1 MIPSVREASSFP
13 NLCIIEIPLDISY
26 LFIQSKDCILV
37 IKMNVNIYDTL
48 PDEAAEIRRNV
59 FVEEQGFHNEF
70 DEIDK
75 HAKHIVL
82 YHNNFPVA
90 TCRFFE
96 DETAGNHCIGRIAV
110 IKQYRGKNLG
120 SLLLKC
126 AETEIEKN
134 GGKCAFLHAQT
145 GAIKFYEK
153 NGYVKYG
160 EMDFDESCPHFW
172 MRKILRERK
181 RRI

>member
-1 MIPSVREASSFP
+1 
-13 NLCIIEIPLDISY
+13 
-26 LFIQSKDCILV
+26 
-37 IKMNVNIYDTL
+37 MNVRIYDAL
-48 PDEAAEIRRNV
+48 PDEAVEIRRNV

-75 HAKHIVL
+75 HAKHILL
-82 YHNNFPVA
+82 YDNNFPVA

-96 DETAGNHCIGRIAV
+96 DDAAGNYFIGRLAV

-134 GGKCAFLHAQT
+134 GGKYAFLHAQI
-145 GAIKFYEK
+145 GAVKFYEK
-153 NGYVKYG
+153 NGYMKYG
-160 EMDFDESCPHFW
+160 EMDFDESCPHIW
-172 MRKILRERK
+172 MRKIFSEK
-181 RRI
+181 KK

>member
-1 MIPSVREASSFP
+1 
-13 NLCIIEIPLDISY
+13 
-26 LFIQSKDCILV
+26 
-37 IKMNVNIYDTL
+37 MNVQIYDTL
-48 PDEAAEIRRNV
+48 PEEAAKIRQKV

-82 YHNNFPVA
+82 YDNHLPVA

-96 DETAGNHCIGRIAV
+96 RETAGNYAIGRLAV

-120 SLLLKC
+120 SELLKY
-126 AETEIEKN
+126 AESEIEKS

-145 GAIKFYEK
+145 RAAKFYEK
-153 NGYVKYG
+153 NGYVQQG
-160 EMDFDESCPHFW
+160 EIELDESCPHVW
-172 MRKILRERK
+172 MCKILREGQTDHLT
-181 RRI
+181 